1 LFQLVFFADQ
11 NVPGWSKPMKC
22 SVSSGN
28 RWFEVVHEARKVI
41 AVLIVG
47 PLCLS
52 AFTASAANG
61 QLSFSGAVNNASC
74 AVLPTSLVGGVN
86 TQRVN
91 VSAHMSIV
99 VDTAQNACTG
109 SVIPFST
116 QYQALPV
123 SLSKGNP
130 AGAGVLT
137 LTYQ

>member
-1 LFQLVFFADQ
+1 
-11 NVPGWSKPMKC
+11 MKR
-22 SVSSGN
+22 SISSRN
-28 RWFEVVHEARKVI
+28 RWLEVVHEARKVA

-47 PLCLS
+47 SFCLS
-52 AFTASAANG
+52 AFAVSAADG
-61 QLSFSGAVNNASC
+61 RLSFSGAVTNASC
-74 AVLPTSLVGGVN
+74 AVLPTGLAAGVN

-99 VDTAQNACTG
+99 VDTAQNACTA

-123 SLSKGNP
+123 SLSQGNP

>member
-1 LFQLVFFADQ
+1 
-11 NVPGWSKPMKC
+11 MKR
-22 SVSSGN
+22 SISSRN
-28 RWFEVVHEARKVI
+28 LWLEVVHEARKVA
-41 AVLIVG
+41 AVLIIG
-47 PLCLS
+47 SFCLS
-52 AFTASAANG
+52 TFSASAADG
-61 QLSFSGAVNNASC
+61 RLSFSGSITNASC
-74 AVLPTSLVGGVN
+74 AVLPTSLGEGVN

-99 VDTAQNACTG
+99 IDTAQNACTG

>member
-1 LFQLVFFADQ
+1 
-11 NVPGWSKPMKC
+11 MKR
-22 SVSSGN
+22 SISSRN
-28 RWFEVVHEARKVI
+28 LWLEVVHEARKVA

-47 PLCLS
+47 SFCLS
-52 AFTASAANG
+52 TFSASAADG
-61 QLSFSGAVNNASC
+61 RLSFSGSITNASC
-74 AVLPTSLVGGVN
+74 AVLPTSLGEGVN

-91 VSAHMSIV
+91 VSAHMSIWI
-99 VDTAQNACTG
+99 DTAQNACTG

-123 SLSKGNP
+123 SSSKGNP